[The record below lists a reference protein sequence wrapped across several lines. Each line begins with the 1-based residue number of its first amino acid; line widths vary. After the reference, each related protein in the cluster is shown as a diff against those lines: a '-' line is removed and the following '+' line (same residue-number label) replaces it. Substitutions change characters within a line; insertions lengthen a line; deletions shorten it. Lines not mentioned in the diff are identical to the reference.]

1 MSDHFVSE
9 RQALILEQLR
19 QSGRVLAQDLAQNFG
34 VSEDTVRR
42 DLREMA
48 ARGECHRVYGGALL
62 SNSKTVPLKT
72 RIAEDEDRK
81 ALLARS
87 VLPLLEPGKVVFI
100 DAGSTNLAIARAI
113 PAGLNL
119 TVVTN
124 TPAIAAE
131 LTGRADIDLV
141 LIGGKVDA
149 AVGAAI
155 DAMALRQL
163 ELMRPDLCVLGVCGA
178 AAETGLSADVFEDAV
193 FKRLACSASH
203 RIVAAITTE
212 KLGHKA
218 AFHVHDFSP
227 PLSLVLEQ
235 DADRAM
241 VEALRAKGVEV
252 DCGASDAVRFPLV
265 KSKG

>member
-19 QSGRVLAQDLAQNFG
+19 QNGRVLAQDLAQNFG

-48 ARGECHRVYGGALL
+48 ARGECMRVYGGALL
-62 SNSKTVPLKT
+62 SDGKTVPLKT
-72 RIAEDEDRK
+72 RIAEDADRK
-81 ALLARS
+81 ALLARA
-87 VLPLLEPGKVVFI
+87 VVPLLKPGMVVFI

-113 PAGLNL
+113 PAGLNV

-141 LIGGKVDA
+141 LIGGKVDP

-163 ELMRPDLCVLGVCGA
+163 ELMRPDLCVLGVCGVA
-178 AAETGLSADVFEDAV
+178 VETGLSADVFEDAV
-193 FKRLACSASH
+193 FKRLACSASQ

-227 PLSLVLEQ
+227 PLSLVLER
-235 DADRAM
+235 DADRVL
-241 VEALRAKGVEV
+241 VEGVSSRGV
-252 DCGASDAVRFPLV
+252 DVYCGDDAVA
-265 KSKG
+265 

>member
-48 ARGECHRVYGGALL
+48 ARGECMRVYGGALL
-62 SNSKTVPLKT
+62 SDSKTVPLKT
-72 RIAEDEDRK
+72 RIAEDADRK
-81 ALLARS
+81 ALLARA
-87 VLPLLEPGKVVFI
+87 VVPLLKPGMVVFI

-113 PAGLNL
+113 PAGLNV

-131 LTGRADIDLV
+131 LTGRADIALV
-141 LIGGKVDA
+141 LIRGKVDP

-163 ELMRPDLCVLGVCGA
+163 ELMRPDLCVLGVCGVA
-178 AAETGLSADVFEDAV
+178 VETGLSADVFEDAV
-193 FKRLACSASH
+193 FKRLACSASQ

-227 PLSLVLEQ
+227 PLSLVLER
-235 DADRAM
+235 DADRVL
-241 VEALRAKGVEV
+241 VEGVSSRGV
-252 DCGASDAVRFPLV
+252 DVYCGDDAVACV
-265 KSKG
+265 SHGQV

>member
-9 RQALILEQLR
+9 RQALILAQLR

-48 ARGECHRVYGGALL
+48 ARGECLRVYGGALL
-62 SNSKTVPLKT
+62 SDSKTVPLKT
-72 RIAEDEDRK
+72 RIGEDADRK
-81 ALLARS
+81 ALLARA
-87 VLPLLEPGKVVFI
+87 VVPLLEPGMVVFI

-113 PAGLNL
+113 PAELNL

-141 LIGGKVDA
+141 LIGGKVDP

-163 ELMRPDLCVLGVCGA
+163 ELMRPDLCILGVCGVA
-178 AAETGLSADVFEDAV
+178 DETGLSADVFEDAV

-212 KLGHKA
+212 KLGHRA

-235 DADRAM
+235 DADHAF
-241 VEALRAKGVEV
+241 VEALSAKGVQV
-252 DCGASDAVRFPLV
+252 HCGEDDVAPFSHGQV
-265 KSKG
+265 

>member
-9 RQALILEQLR
+9 RQALILAQLR

-48 ARGECHRVYGGALL
+48 ARGECLRVYGGALL
-62 SNSKTVPLKT
+62 SDSTTVPLKT
-72 RIAEDEDRK
+72 RIAEDADRK
-81 ALLARS
+81 ALLARA
-87 VLPLLEPGKVVFI
+87 VIPLLDPGMVVFI
-100 DAGSTNLAIARAI
+100 DAGSTNLAVARAI
-113 PAGLNL
+113 PAGLKL

-141 LIGGKVDA
+141 LIGGKVDP

-163 ELMRPDLCVLGVCGA
+163 ELMRPDLCILGVC
-178 AAETGLSADVFEDAV
+178 DVFEDAV
-193 FKRLACSASH
+193 FKRLACSASQ

-212 KLGHKA
+212 KLGHRA

-227 PLSLVLEQ
+227 PLSLVLER
-235 DADRAM
+235 DADPAL
-241 VEALRAKGVEV
+241 VEALSGKGVQV
-252 DCGASDAVRFPLV
+252 HCGDDDVAQFSHGQV
-265 KSKG
+265 

>member
-48 ARGECHRVYGGALL
+48 ARGECMRVYGGALL
-62 SNSKTVPLKT
+62 SDSKTVPLKM
-72 RIAEDEDRK
+72 RIAEDADRK
-81 ALLARS
+81 ALLARA
-87 VLPLLEPGKVVFI
+87 VVPLLKPDMVVFI

-113 PAGLNL
+113 PAGLNV

-141 LIGGKVDA
+141 LIGGKVDP

-163 ELMRPDLCVLGVCGA
+163 ELMRPDLCVLGVCGVA
-178 AAETGLSADVFEDAV
+178 VETGLSADVFEDAV
-193 FKRLACSASH
+193 FKRLACSASQ

-227 PLSLVLEQ
+227 PLSLVLER
-235 DADRAM
+235 DADRVL
-241 VEALRAKGVEV
+241 VEGVSSRGV
-252 DCGASDAVRFPLV
+252 DVYCGDDAVA
-265 KSKG
+265 

>member
-48 ARGECHRVYGGALL
+48 ARGECMRVYGGALL
-62 SNSKTVPLKT
+62 SDSKTVPLKT
-72 RIAEDEDRK
+72 RIAEDADRK
-81 ALLARS
+81 ALLARA
-87 VLPLLEPGKVVFI
+87 VVPLLKPGMVVFI

-113 PAGLNL
+113 PAGLNV

-131 LTGRADIDLV
+131 LTGRPDIDLV
-141 LIGGKVDA
+141 LIGGKVDP

-163 ELMRPDLCVLGVCGA
+163 ELMRPDLCVLGVCGVA
-178 AAETGLSADVFEDAV
+178 VETGLSAAVFEDAV
-193 FKRLACSASH
+193 FKRLACSASQ

-227 PLSLVLEQ
+227 PLSLVLER
-235 DADRAM
+235 DADRVL
-241 VEALRAKGVEV
+241 VEGVSSRGV
-252 DCGASDAVRFPLV
+252 DVYCGDDAVA
-265 KSKG
+265 

>member
-19 QSGRVLAQDLAQNFG
+19 QNGRVLAQDLAQNFG

-48 ARGECHRVYGGALL
+48 ARGECMRVYGGALL
-62 SNSKTVPLKT
+62 SDSKTVPLKT
-72 RIAEDEDRK
+72 RIAEDADRK
-81 ALLARS
+81 ALLARA
-87 VLPLLEPGKVVFI
+87 VVPLLKRGMVVFI

-113 PAGLNL
+113 PAGLNV

-141 LIGGKVDA
+141 LIGGKVDP

-163 ELMRPDLCVLGVCGA
+163 ELMRPDLCVLGVCGVA
-178 AAETGLSADVFEDAV
+178 VETGLSADVFEDAV
-193 FKRLACSASH
+193 FKRLACSASQ

-218 AFHVHDFSP
+218 AFQVHDFSP
-227 PLSLVLEQ
+227 PLSLVLER
-235 DADRAM
+235 DADRVL
-241 VEALRAKGVEV
+241 VEGVSSRGV
-252 DCGASDAVRFPLV
+252 DVYCGDDAVA
-265 KSKG
+265 

>member
-48 ARGECHRVYGGALL
+48 ARGECMRVYGGALL
-62 SNSKTVPLKT
+62 SDSKTVPLKT
-72 RIAEDEDRK
+72 RIAEDADRK
-81 ALLARS
+81 ALLARAVVP
-87 VLPLLEPGKVVFI
+87 VLKPGMVVFI

-113 PAGLNL
+113 PAGLNV

-141 LIGGKVDA
+141 LIGGKVDP

-163 ELMRPDLCVLGVCGA
+163 ELMRPDLCVLGVCGVA
-178 AAETGLSADVFEDAV
+178 VETGLSADVFEDAV
-193 FKRLACSASH
+193 FKRLVCSASQ

-227 PLSLVLEQ
+227 PLSLVLER
-235 DADRAM
+235 DADRVL
-241 VEALRAKGVEV
+241 VEGVSSRGV
-252 DCGASDAVRFPLV
+252 DVYCGDDAVA
-265 KSKG
+265 

>member
-19 QSGRVLAQDLAQNFG
+19 QNGRVLAQDLAQNFG

-48 ARGECHRVYGGALL
+48 ARGECMRVYGGALL
-62 SNSKTVPLKT
+62 SDSKTVPLKT
-72 RIAEDEDRK
+72 RIAEDADRK
-81 ALLARS
+81 ALLARA
-87 VLPLLEPGKVVFI
+87 VVPLLKRGMVVFI

-113 PAGLNL
+113 PAGLNV

-124 TPAIAAE
+124 TPTIAAE

-141 LIGGKVDA
+141 LIGGKVDP

-163 ELMRPDLCVLGVCGA
+163 ELMRPDLCVLGVCGVA
-178 AAETGLSADVFEDAV
+178 VETGLSADVFEDAV
-193 FKRLACSASH
+193 FKRLACSASQ

-227 PLSLVLEQ
+227 PLSLVLER
-235 DADRAM
+235 DADRVL
-241 VEALRAKGVEV
+241 VEGVSSRGV
-252 DCGASDAVRFPLV
+252 DVYCGDDAVA
-265 KSKG
+265 

>member
-9 RQALILEQLR
+9 RQALIFEQLR

-48 ARGECHRVYGGALL
+48 ARGECMRVYGGALL
-62 SNSKTVPLKT
+62 SDSKTVPLKT
-72 RIAEDEDRK
+72 RIAEDADRK
-81 ALLARS
+81 ALLARA
-87 VLPLLEPGKVVFI
+87 VVPLLKPGMVVFI

-113 PAGLNL
+113 PAGLNV

-141 LIGGKVDA
+141 LIGGKVDP

-163 ELMRPDLCVLGVCGA
+163 ELMRPDLCVLGVCGVA
-178 AAETGLSADVFEDAV
+178 VETGLSADVFEDAV
-193 FKRLACSASH
+193 FKRLVCSASQ

-227 PLSLVLEQ
+227 PLSLVLER
-235 DADRAM
+235 DADRVL
-241 VEALRAKGVEV
+241 VEGVSSRGV
-252 DCGASDAVRFPLV
+252 DVYCGDDAVA
-265 KSKG
+265 

>member
-9 RQALILEQLR
+9 RQALIREQLR

-48 ARGECHRVYGGALL
+48 ARGECMRVYGGALL
-62 SNSKTVPLKT
+62 SDSKTVPLKT
-72 RIAEDEDRK
+72 RIAEDADRK
-81 ALLARS
+81 ALLARA
-87 VLPLLEPGKVVFI
+87 VVPLLKPGMVVFI
-100 DAGSTNLAIARAI
+100 DAGSTNL
-113 PAGLNL
+113 
-119 TVVTN
+119 
-124 TPAIAAE
+124 AIAAE

-141 LIGGKVDA
+141 LIGGKVDP

-163 ELMRPDLCVLGVCGA
+163 ELMRPDLCVLGVCGVA
-178 AAETGLSADVFEDAV
+178 VETGLSADVFEDAV
-193 FKRLACSASH
+193 FKRLACSASQ

-227 PLSLVLEQ
+227 PLSLVLER
-235 DADRAM
+235 DADRVL
-241 VEALRAKGVEV
+241 VEGVSSRGV
-252 DCGASDAVRFPLV
+252 DVYCGDDAVA
-265 KSKG
+265 

>member
-19 QSGRVLAQDLAQNFG
+19 QNGRVLAQDLAQNFG

-42 DLREMA
+42 DLREMS
-48 ARGECHRVYGGALL
+48 ARGECMRVYGGALL
-62 SNSKTVPLKT
+62 SDSKTVPLKT
-72 RIAEDEDRK
+72 RIAEDADRK
-81 ALLARS
+81 ALLARA
-87 VLPLLEPGKVVFI
+87 VVPLLKRGMVVFI

-113 PAGLNL
+113 PAGLNV

-141 LIGGKVDA
+141 LIGGKVDP

-163 ELMRPDLCVLGVCGA
+163 ELMRPDLCVLGVCGVA
-178 AAETGLSADVFEDAV
+178 VETGLSADVFEDAV
-193 FKRLACSASH
+193 FKRLACSASQ

-218 AFHVHDFSP
+218 AFQVHDFSP
-227 PLSLVLEQ
+227 PLSLVLER
-235 DADRAM
+235 DADRVL
-241 VEALRAKGVEV
+241 VEGVSSRGV
-252 DCGASDAVRFPLV
+252 DVYCGDDAVA
-265 KSKG
+265 

>member
-48 ARGECHRVYGGALL
+48 ARGECMRVYGGALL
-62 SNSKTVPLKT
+62 SDGKTVPLKT
-72 RIAEDEDRK
+72 RIAEDADRK
-81 ALLARS
+81 AQLARA
-87 VLPLLEPGKVVFI
+87 VVPLLKPGMVVFI
-100 DAGSTNLAIARAI
+100 DAGSTNRAIARAI
-113 PAGLNL
+113 PAGLNV

-141 LIGGKVDA
+141 LIGGKVDP

-163 ELMRPDLCVLGVCGA
+163 ELMRPDLCVLGVCGVA
-178 AAETGLSADVFEDAV
+178 VETGLSADVFEDAV
-193 FKRLACSASH
+193 FKRLACSASQ

-227 PLSLVLEQ
+227 PLSLVLER
-235 DADRAM
+235 DADRVL
-241 VEALRAKGVEV
+241 VEGVSSRGV
-252 DCGASDAVRFPLV
+252 DVYCGDDAVA
-265 KSKG
+265 

>member
-19 QSGRVLAQDLAQNFG
+19 QNGRVLAQDLAQNFG

-48 ARGECHRVYGGALL
+48 ARGECMRVYGGALL
-62 SNSKTVPLKT
+62 SDSKTVPLKT
-72 RIAEDEDRK
+72 RIAEDADRK
-81 ALLARS
+81 ALLARA
-87 VLPLLEPGKVVFI
+87 VVPLLKRGMVVFI

-113 PAGLNL
+113 PAGLNV

-141 LIGGKVDA
+141 LIGGKVDP

-163 ELMRPDLCVLGVCGA
+163 ELMRPDLCVLGVCGVA
-178 AAETGLSADVFEDAV
+178 VETGLSADVFEDAV
-193 FKRLACSASH
+193 FKRLACSASQ

-218 AFHVHDFSP
+218 AFQVHDFSP
-227 PLSLVLEQ
+227 PLSLVLER
-235 DADRAM
+235 DADRVL
-241 VEALRAKGVEV
+241 VEGVSSRGADV
-252 DCGASDAVRFPLV
+252 YCGDDAVA
-265 KSKG
+265 

>member
-9 RQALILEQLR
+9 RQALIREQLR

-48 ARGECHRVYGGALL
+48 ARGECMRVYGGALL
-62 SNSKTVPLKT
+62 SDSKTVPLKT
-72 RIAEDEDRK
+72 RIAEDADRK
-81 ALLARS
+81 ALLARA
-87 VLPLLEPGKVVFI
+87 VVPLLKPGMVVFI

-113 PAGLNL
+113 PAGLNV

-131 LTGRADIDLV
+131 LTGQADIDLV
-141 LIGGKVDA
+141 LIGGKVDP

-163 ELMRPDLCVLGVCGA
+163 ELMRPDLCVLGVCGVA
-178 AAETGLSADVFEDAV
+178 VETGLSADVFEDAV
-193 FKRLACSASH
+193 FKRLACSASQ

-227 PLSLVLEQ
+227 PLSLVLER
-235 DADRAM
+235 DADRVL
-241 VEALRAKGVEV
+241 VEGVSSRGV
-252 DCGASDAVRFPLV
+252 DVYCGDDAVA
-265 KSKG
+265 

>member
-19 QSGRVLAQDLAQNFG
+19 QNGRVLAQDLAQNFG

-48 ARGECHRVYGGALL
+48 ARGECMRVYGGALL
-62 SNSKTVPLKT
+62 SDSKTVPLKT
-72 RIAEDEDRK
+72 RIAEDADRK
-81 ALLARS
+81 ALLARA
-87 VLPLLEPGKVVFI
+87 VVPLLKRGMVVFI

-113 PAGLNL
+113 PAGLNV

-141 LIGGKVDA
+141 LIGGKVDP

-163 ELMRPDLCVLGVCGA
+163 ELMRPDLCVLGVCGVA
-178 AAETGLSADVFEDAV
+178 VETGLSADVFEDAV
-193 FKRLACSASH
+193 FKRLACSASQ

-227 PLSLVLEQ
+227 PLSLVLER
-235 DADRAM
+235 DADRVL
-241 VEALRAKGVEV
+241 VEGVSSRGV
-252 DCGASDAVRFPLV
+252 DVYCGDDAVA
-265 KSKG
+265 

>member
-9 RQALILEQLR
+9 RQALILAQLR

-48 ARGECHRVYGGALL
+48 GRGECLRVYGGALL
-62 SNSKTVPLKT
+62 SDSKTVPLKT
-72 RIAEDEDRK
+72 RIAEDADRK
-81 ALLARS
+81 ASLARA
-87 VLPLLEPGKVVFI
+87 VVPLVEPGMVIFI
-100 DAGSTNLAIARAI
+100 DAGSTNLAVARAL
-113 PAGLNL
+113 PAGLRL

-131 LTGRADIDLV
+131 LTGRPDLDLV
-141 LIGGKVDA
+141 LIGGKVDP

-163 ELMRPDLCVLGVCGA
+163 ELMRPDLCILGVCGVA
-178 AAETGLSADVFEDAV
+178 AASGLSADVFEDAV

-203 RIVAAITTE
+203 RVVAAVTTE
-212 KLGHKA
+212 KLGHEA

-227 PLSLVLEQ
+227 PLSLVLEHH
-235 DADRAM
+235 ADR
-241 VEALRAKGVEV
+241 VLVDALLAKGVNV
-252 DCGASDAVRFPLV
+252 YRGDDVANQSSQDQV
-265 KSKG
+265 

>member
-48 ARGECHRVYGGALL
+48 ARGECMRVYGGALL
-62 SNSKTVPLKT
+62 SDSKTVPLKT
-72 RIAEDEDRK
+72 RIAEDADRK
-81 ALLARS
+81 ALLARA
-87 VLPLLEPGKVVFI
+87 VVPLLKRGMVVFI

-113 PAGLNL
+113 PAGLNV

-141 LIGGKVDA
+141 LIGGKVDP

-163 ELMRPDLCVLGVCGA
+163 ELMRPDLCVLGVCGVA
-178 AAETGLSADVFEDAV
+178 VETGLSADVFEDAV
-193 FKRLACSASH
+193 FKRLACSASQ

-227 PLSLVLEQ
+227 PLSLVLER
-235 DADRAM
+235 DADRVL
-241 VEALRAKGVEV
+241 VEGVSSRGV
-252 DCGASDAVRFPLV
+252 DIYCGDDAVA
-265 KSKG
+265 

>member
-19 QSGRVLAQDLAQNFG
+19 QNGRVLAQDLAQNFG

-48 ARGECHRVYGGALL
+48 ARGECMRVYGGALL
-62 SNSKTVPLKT
+62 SDSKTVPLKT
-72 RIAEDEDRK
+72 RIAEDADRK
-81 ALLARS
+81 ALLARA
-87 VLPLLEPGKVVFI
+87 VVPLLKRGMVVFI
-100 DAGSTNLAIARAI
+100 DSGSTNLAIARAI
-113 PAGLNL
+113 PAGLNV

-141 LIGGKVDA
+141 LIGGKVDP

-163 ELMRPDLCVLGVCGA
+163 ELMRPDLCVLGVCGVA
-178 AAETGLSADVFEDAV
+178 VETGLSADVFEDAV
-193 FKRLACSASH
+193 FKRLACSASQ

-227 PLSLVLEQ
+227 PLSLVLER
-235 DADRAM
+235 DADRVL
-241 VEALRAKGVEV
+241 VEGVSSRGV
-252 DCGASDAVRFPLV
+252 DVYCGDDAVA
-265 KSKG
+265 

>member
-1 MSDHFVSE
+1 M
-9 RQALILEQLR
+9 
-19 QSGRVLAQDLAQNFG
+19 
-34 VSEDTVRR
+34 
-42 DLREMA
+42 
-48 ARGECHRVYGGALL
+48 
-62 SNSKTVPLKT
+62 
-72 RIAEDEDRK
+72 
-81 ALLARS
+81 
-87 VLPLLEPGKVVFI
+87 VVFI

-113 PAGLNL
+113 PAGLNV

-141 LIGGKVDA
+141 LIGGKVDP

-163 ELMRPDLCVLGVCGA
+163 ELMRPDLCVLGVCGVA
-178 AAETGLSADVFEDAV
+178 VETGLSADVFEDAV
-193 FKRLACSASH
+193 FKRLACSASQ

-227 PLSLVLEQ
+227 PLSLVLER
-235 DADRAM
+235 DADRVL
-241 VEALRAKGVEV
+241 VEGVSSRGV
-252 DCGASDAVRFPLV
+252 DVYCGDDAVA
-265 KSKG
+265 

>member
-1 MSDHFVSE
+1 
-9 RQALILEQLR
+9 
-19 QSGRVLAQDLAQNFG
+19 
-34 VSEDTVRR
+34 
-42 DLREMA
+42 MA
-48 ARGECHRVYGGALL
+48 ARGECMRVYGGALL
-62 SNSKTVPLKT
+62 SDSKTVPLKT
-72 RIAEDEDRK
+72 RIAEDADRK
-81 ALLARS
+81 ALLARA
-87 VLPLLEPGKVVFI
+87 VVPLLKPGMVVFI

-113 PAGLNL
+113 PAGLNV

-141 LIGGKVDA
+141 LIGGKVDP

-163 ELMRPDLCVLGVCGA
+163 ELMRPDLCVLGVCGVA
-178 AAETGLSADVFEDAV
+178 VETGLSADVFEDAV
-193 FKRLACSASH
+193 FKRLACSASQ

-227 PLSLVLEQ
+227 PLSLVLER
-235 DADRAM
+235 DADRVL
-241 VEALRAKGVEV
+241 VEGVSSRGV
-252 DCGASDAVRFPLV
+252 DVYCGDDAVA
-265 KSKG
+265 

>member
-48 ARGECHRVYGGALL
+48 ARGECMRVYGGALL
-62 SNSKTVPLKT
+62 SDSKTVPLKT
-72 RIAEDEDRK
+72 RIAEDADRK
-81 ALLARS
+81 ALLARA
-87 VLPLLEPGKVVFI
+87 VVPLLKPGMVVFI
-100 DAGSTNLAIARAI
+100 DAGSTNHALARAI
-113 PAGLNL
+113 PAGLNV

-141 LIGGKVDA
+141 LIGGKVDP

-163 ELMRPDLCVLGVCGA
+163 ELMRPDLCVLGVCGVA
-178 AAETGLSADVFEDAV
+178 VETGLSADVFEDAV
-193 FKRLACSASH
+193 FKRLACSASQ

-227 PLSLVLEQ
+227 PLSLVLER
-235 DADRAM
+235 DADRVL
-241 VEALRAKGVEV
+241 VEGVSSRGV
-252 DCGASDAVRFPLV
+252 DVYCGDDAVA
-265 KSKG
+265 